1 MTTTEKLERIKAKCR
16 ELLSDGEGRAK
27 YDKQAVAGWRS
38 TLAAI
43 ELYHQLHSIGWGWDG
58 DGGAVAANESM
69 IDQILAAWPDDLL

>member
-43 ELYHQLHSIGWGWDG
+43 EALEC
-58 DGGAVAANESM
+58 VALWYPSGNPKNDEAEALN
-69 IDQILAAWPDDLL
+69 QILAAWPDDLL